1 MTMSDETYRA
11 ALLAMVES
19 AAFEDCEECG
29 DGLSGHVIAPDMFG
43 NPHAWCAGTFE
54 GVGNE

>member
-1 MTMSDETYRA
+1 MSDETYRA